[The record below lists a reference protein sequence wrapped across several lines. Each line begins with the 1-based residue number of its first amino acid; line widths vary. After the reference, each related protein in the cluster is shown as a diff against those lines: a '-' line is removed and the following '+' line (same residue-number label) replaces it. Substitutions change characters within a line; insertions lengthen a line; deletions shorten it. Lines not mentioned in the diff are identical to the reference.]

1 MSQIAHAIIVATL
14 LAAAFAISALAAEE
28 VPYDALPFDIEVVA
42 NMEEP
47 WALAVLDEERLLIT
61 EKPGS
66 LKLVSANGEVSEIK
80 GLPEVAYGGQG
91 GLGDIALSPDF
102 EETGR
107 VYLSYAEEEDNK
119 RGAVVATA
127 ILQLSDEG
135 GRLTDFEVLWRQ
147 SPKVSGRG
155 HYGHRIAFGPEGK
168 LWISSGER
176 QKFDPAQDMDGNL
189 GKIIRLNP
197 DGSIPQDNPFYE
209 RGGVTAE
216 IWSLGHRNPLGLAF
230 DGSDQLWVVEMGP
243 AHGDELN
250 LVLRGENYGY
260 PTVSNGNHYNGKE
273 IPHHDTRPEFEAPK
287 VYWVPAISPS
297 SLMFYD
303 GDVFADW
310 QGDAFIGGMS
320 FPGLVRIEFDGEDA
334 REAARYSMD
343 ARIRDIAQAA
353 DGTLWVIEDERGSS
367 KGRLLRLSPMS

>member
-1 MSQIAHAIIVATL
+1 MRQIAHALIVAVL
-14 LAAAFAISALAAEE
+14 LGAAFAISALATDE
-28 VPYDALPFDIEVVA
+28 VPYDELPFDIEVVA

-47 WALAVLDEERLLIT
+47 WALTVIDQDRLLIT
-61 EKPGS
+61 EKPGA
-66 LKLVSANGEVSEIK
+66 LKLVTANGDVSEIK

-91 GLGDIALSPDF
+91 GLGDIVLSPDF
-102 EETGR
+102 QTTGR

-127 ILQLSDEG
+127 ILQLSEEG
-135 GRLTDFEVLWRQ
+135 GSLTDFEVLWRQ

-176 QKFDPAQDMDGNL
+176 QKFDPAQDMDENL

-197 DGSIPQDNPFYE
+197 DGSIPLDNPFYE

-230 DGSDQLWVVEMGP
+230 DSSDQLWVVEMGP

-260 PTVSNGNHYNGKE
+260 PIVSNGNHYNGDE

-320 FPGLVRIEFDGEDA
+320 FPGLVRIEFDGENA
-334 REAARYSMD
+334 VEAARYSMD

-353 DGTLWVIEDERGSS
+353 DGSLWVIEDERGSS
-367 KGRLLRLSPMS
+367 KGRLLRLSPAT

>member
-14 LAAAFAISALAAEE
+14 LAAAFALSALAADE
-28 VPYDALPFDIEVVA
+28 VPYDELPFDIEIVA

-47 WALAVLDEERLLIT
+47 WALAVLDEDRLLIT

-91 GLGDIALSPDF
+91 GLGDIVLSPDF
-102 EETGR
+102 DETGR

-127 ILQLSDEG
+127 ILQLSDDG

-230 DGSDQLWVVEMGP
+230 DGSNQLWVVEMGP

-260 PTVSNGNHYNGKE
+260 PIVSNGNHYNGKE
-273 IPHHDTRPEFEAPK
+273 IPNHDTRPEFEAPK

-320 FPGLVRIEFDGEDA
+320 FPGLVRIEFDGENA

-367 KGRLLRLSPMS
+367 KGRLLRLSPAT